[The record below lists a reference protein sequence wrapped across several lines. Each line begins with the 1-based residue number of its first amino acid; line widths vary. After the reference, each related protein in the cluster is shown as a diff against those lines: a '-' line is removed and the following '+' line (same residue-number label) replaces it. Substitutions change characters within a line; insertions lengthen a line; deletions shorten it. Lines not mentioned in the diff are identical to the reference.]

1 MAAPKKPATD
11 LIKQVKVHVK
21 VSDLKVYDRKKIES
35 LIEADKTGT
44 SKSSAEITKEGALKV
59 SITGFVVEAK
69 DKNEAD
75 YLLRMRDKRRNTKNI
90 IRFEQM
96 SSQVN

>member
-35 LIEADKTGT
+35 LIEADKTRT
-44 SKSSAEITKEGALKV
+44 SKSSAEITKEGAIKVKLSTTPSAYTQDEQALIDKLISNYRKSQNKLYFINRATQLK
-59 SITGFVVEAK
+59 
-69 DKNEAD
+69 
-75 YLLRMRDKRRNTKNI
+75 
-90 IRFEQM
+90 
-96 SSQVN
+96 